1 MFKLLL
7 PILIGLGITQFSM
20 VSDIL
25 VWDRY
30 LIEHGELWRI
40 VTGNFTHTNLAH
52 LIMNAAALVLFSYI
66 FKELLTLK
74 KLSILLFSI
83 SLLTG
88 LALLFTPIQ
97 AYVGLSGVL
106 HGLFVWAA
114 IEDIKNKRQ
123 TGWLLLLGVIAK
135 ISWEHYFGASASTIS
150 LINAKVATEA
160 HLFGAIAGGLLQ
172 IPALFLKTNKAS
184 DGLK

>member
-74 KLSILLFSI
+74 KIIDFTVFYQFTNWTSTTLYANT
-83 SLLTG
+83 SLCWTLRRITR
-88 LALLFTPIQ
+88 A
-97 AYVGLSGVL
+97 VC
-106 HGLFVWAA
+106 
-114 IEDIKNKRQ
+114 
-123 TGWLLLLGVIAK
+123 LGCHRRHKK
-135 ISWEHYFGASASTIS
+135 I
-150 LINAKVATEA
+150 NVK
-160 HLFGAIAGGLLQ
+160 
-172 IPALFLKTNKAS
+172 P
-184 DGLK
+184 DGYYC

>member
-1 MFKLLL
+1 MGSL
-7 PILIGLGITQFSM
+7 
-20 VSDIL
+20 SDRTWRTL
-25 VWDRY
+25 AYRNR
-30 LIEHGELWRI
+30 ELYPYESSTFNNECCCTRP
-40 VTGNFTHTNLAH
+40 
-52 LIMNAAALVLFSYI
+52 FSYI

-114 IEDIKNKRQ
+114 IEDIK
-123 TGWLLLLGVIAK
+123 
-135 ISWEHYFGASASTIS
+135 
-150 LINAKVATEA
+150 INVK
-160 HLFGAIAGGLLQ
+160 
-172 IPALFLKTNKAS
+172 P
-184 DGLK
+184 DGYYC